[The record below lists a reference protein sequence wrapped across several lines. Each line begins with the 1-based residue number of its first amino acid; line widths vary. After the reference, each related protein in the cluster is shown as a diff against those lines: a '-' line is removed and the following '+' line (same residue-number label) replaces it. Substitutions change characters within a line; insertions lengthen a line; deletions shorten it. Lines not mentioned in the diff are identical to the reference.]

1 MILPTTYDLPSDL
14 QATLDALPAGLVEHI
29 HRVRVLAVDLAGG
42 HKLDKIRVDF
52 AAAAHDIARADA
64 EHALLAE
71 AQTAGI
77 PITNVDED
85 NPMLLHGPVGA
96 ERLRVNLGVNDHEI
110 LEAVYWHTTALATM
124 GPIAKVVFLADKMEL
139 SKAYRYP
146 HIGRVRELASDDLDE
161 AIVEFLK
168 GDLIRLL
175 SEGKM
180 AHPSSIEALN
190 GLLYVLKT
198 AH

>member
-1 MILPTTYDLPSDL
+1 MPTAYELPVNL
-14 QATLDALPAGLVEHI
+14 QATLDALPMGLVEHI
-29 HRVRVLAVDLAGG
+29 QRVRALAGELAEG
-42 HKLDKIRVDF
+42 HKLDVVRVDF
-52 AAAAHDIARADA
+52 AAAAHDIARAEA
-64 EHALLAE
+64 NHLLLAE
-71 AQTAGI
+71 AQAAGI

-96 ERLRVNLGVNDHEI
+96 ERLRTNLDVNDEEI

-124 GPIAKVVFLADKMEL
+124 GPIAKVVFLADKMDL
-139 SKAYRYP
+139 SKALRYP
-146 HIGRVRELASDDLDE
+146 HIGHVRELAADDLDQ

-175 SEGKM
+175 DEGKM

-190 GLLYVLKT
+190 GLLYRLKRVR
-198 AH
+198 

>member
-1 MILPTTYDLPSDL
+1 MPTIYELPVNL
-14 QATLDALPAGLVEHI
+14 QATLDALPIGLVEHI
-29 HRVRVLAVDLAGG
+29 QRVRALAAELAEG
-42 HKLDKIRVDF
+42 HKLDVVRVDF
-52 AAAAHDIARADA
+52 AAAAHDIARA
-64 EHALLAE
+64 ETHHLLLAE
-71 AQTAGI
+71 AQAAGI

-96 ERLRVNLGVNDHEI
+96 ERLRTNLDVTDEEI

-124 GPIAKVVFLADKMEL
+124 GPIAKVVFLADKMDL
-139 SKAYRYP
+139 SKAPRYP
-146 HIGRVRELASDDLDE
+146 HIGHVRELAADDLDR

-175 SEGKM
+175 DEGKM

-190 GLLYVLKT
+190 GLLYTLKKVR
-198 AH
+198 

>member
-1 MILPTTYDLPSDL
+1 MILPTIYELPSDL
-14 QATLDALPAGLVEHI
+14 QETLDALPTGLVEHI
-29 HRVRVLAVDLAGG
+29 QRVRVIAVELAEG
-42 HKLDKIRVDF
+42 HKLDKVRVDF
-52 AAAAHDIARADA
+52 AAAAHDIARA
-64 EHALLAE
+64 ESNHSLLAE

-96 ERLRVNLGVNDHEI
+96 ERLRANLGVNDDEI

-124 GPIAKVVFLADKMEL
+124 GSIAKVVYLADKMDL
-139 SKAYRYP
+139 SKASRYP
-146 HIGRVRELASDDLDE
+146 HIGHVRELASDDLDE

-190 GLLYVLKT
+190 GLLYAMKM

>member
-1 MILPTTYDLPSDL
+1 MPTAYELPVNL
-14 QATLDALPAGLVEHI
+14 QATLDALPMGLVEHI
-29 HRVRVLAVDLAGG
+29 QRVRALAGELAEG
-42 HKLDKIRVDF
+42 HKLDVVRVDF
-52 AAAAHDIARADA
+52 AAAAHDIARAEA
-64 EHALLAE
+64 NHLLLAE
-71 AQTAGI
+71 AQAAGI

-96 ERLRVNLGVNDHEI
+96 ERLRTNLDVNDEEI

-124 GPIAKVVFLADKMEL
+124 GPIAKVVFLADKMDL
-139 SKAYRYP
+139 SKALRYP
-146 HIGRVRELASDDLDE
+146 HIGHVRELAADDLDQ

-175 SEGKM
+175 DEGKM

-190 GLLYVLKT
+190 GLLYRLKKIR
-198 AH
+198 

>member
-1 MILPTTYDLPSDL
+1 MPTAYELPAHL
-14 QATLDALPAGLVEHI
+14 QATLDALPMGLVEHI
-29 HRVRVLAVDLAGG
+29 QRVRTLAAELAEG
-42 HKLDKIRVDF
+42 HKLDVVRVDF
-52 AAAAHDIARADA
+52 AAAAHDIARAEA
-64 EHALLAE
+64 NHLLLAE
-71 AQTAGI
+71 AQAAGI

-96 ERLRVNLGVNDHEI
+96 ERLRTNLDVNDEEI

-124 GPIAKVVFLADKMEL
+124 GPIAKVVFLADKMDL
-139 SKAYRYP
+139 SKAPRYP
-146 HIGRVRELASDDLDE
+146 HIGHVRELAADDLDQ

-175 SEGKM
+175 DEGKM

-190 GLLYVLKT
+190 GLLYRLKKIR
-198 AH
+198 

>member
-1 MILPTTYDLPSDL
+1 M
-14 QATLDALPAGLVEHI
+14 EHI
-29 HRVRVLAVDLAGG
+29 QRVRVIAVELADG
-42 HKLDKIRVDF
+42 HKLDKVRVDF
-52 AAAAHDIARADA
+52 AAAAHDIARAEA
-64 EHALLAE
+64 NHLLLAE
-71 AQTAGI
+71 AQTAGL

-96 ERLRVNLGVNDHEI
+96 ERLRANLGVNDEEI

-124 GPIAKVVFLADKMEL
+124 GSIAKVVFLADKMDL
-139 SKAYRYP
+139 SKASRYP
-146 HIGRVRELASDDLDE
+146 HIGRVRELAADDLNK
-161 AIVEFLK
+161 AIAEFLK

-190 GLLYVLKT
+190 SLLYAMKM

>member
-1 MILPTTYDLPSDL
+1 MPTTYKLPPDL
-14 QATLDALPAGLVEHI
+14 QATLDALPKGLVEHI
-29 HRVRVLAVDLAGG
+29 QRVRVIAVELADG
-42 HKLDKIRVDF
+42 HKLDKVRVDF
-52 AAAAHDIARADA
+52 AAAAHDIARAEA
-64 EHALLAE
+64 NHLLLAE

-96 ERLRVNLGVNDHEI
+96 ERLRANLGVNDEEI

-124 GPIAKVVFLADKMEL
+124 GSIAKVVFLADKMDL
-139 SKAYRYP
+139 SKASRYP
-146 HIGRVRELASDDLDE
+146 HIGRVRELAADDLNK
-161 AIVEFLK
+161 AIAEFLK

-190 GLLYVLKT
+190 SLLYAMKM

>member
-1 MILPTTYDLPSDL
+1 MILPTIYELPSDL
-14 QATLDALPAGLVEHI
+14 QETLDALPTGLVEHI
-29 HRVRVLAVDLAGG
+29 QRVRVIAVELAEG
-42 HKLDKIRVDF
+42 HKLDKVRVDF
-52 AAAAHDIARADA
+52 AAAAHDIARA
-64 EHALLAE
+64 ESNHSLLAE

-96 ERLRVNLGVNDHEI
+96 ERLRANLGVNDDEI

-124 GPIAKVVFLADKMEL
+124 GSIAKVVYLADKMDL
-139 SKAYRYP
+139 SKASRYP
-146 HIGRVRELASDDLDE
+146 HIGHVRELASDNLDQ

-175 SEGKM
+175 GEGKM

-190 GLLYVLKT
+190 GLLYAMKM

>member
-1 MILPTTYDLPSDL
+1 MPTAYELPVNL
-14 QATLDALPAGLVEHI
+14 QATLDALPMGLVEHI
-29 HRVRVLAVDLAGG
+29 QRVRALAAELAEG
-42 HKLDKIRVDF
+42 HKLDVVRVDF
-52 AAAAHDIARADA
+52 AAAAHDIARAEA
-64 EHALLAE
+64 NHLLLAE
-71 AQTAGI
+71 AQAAGI

-96 ERLRVNLGVNDHEI
+96 ERLRTNLDVNDEEI

-124 GPIAKVVFLADKMEL
+124 GPIAKVVFLADKMDL
-139 SKAYRYP
+139 SKAPRYP
-146 HIGRVRELASDDLDE
+146 HIGHVRELAADDLDQ

-175 SEGKM
+175 DEGKM

-190 GLLYVLKT
+190 GLLYRLKKIR
-198 AH
+198 

>member
-1 MILPTTYDLPSDL
+1 LATIYELPSDL
-14 QATLDALPAGLVEHI
+14 QAILDALPKGLVEHI
-29 HRVRVLAVDLAGG
+29 QRVRVLAVELAGD
-42 HKLDKIRVDF
+42 HKLDKVRVDF
-52 AAAAHDIARADA
+52 SAAAHDIARAEA
-64 EHALLAE
+64 GNSLLSE
-71 AQTAGI
+71 ARTAGI

-96 ERLRVNLGVNDHEI
+96 ERLRVNIGVTDKEI

-124 GPIAKVVFLADKMEL
+124 GPIAKVVFLADKMDL
-139 SKAYRYP
+139 SKAPRYP
-146 HIGRVRELASDDLDE
+146 HIGHVRELATDDLDE

-190 GLLYVLKT
+190 GLLYTLKKT
-198 AH
+198 R

>member
-1 MILPTTYDLPSDL
+1 MPTIYELPVNL
-14 QATLDALPAGLVEHI
+14 QATLDALPIGLVEHI
-29 HRVRVLAVDLAGG
+29 QRVRALAAELAEG
-42 HKLDKIRVDF
+42 HKLDVVRVDF
-52 AAAAHDIARADA
+52 AAAAHDIARAEA
-64 EHALLAE
+64 HHLLLAE
-71 AQTAGI
+71 AQAAGI

-96 ERLRVNLGVNDHEI
+96 ERLRTNLDVTDEEI

-124 GPIAKVVFLADKMEL
+124 GPIAKVVFLADKMDL
-139 SKAYRYP
+139 SKAPRYP
-146 HIGRVRELASDDLDE
+146 HIGHVRELAADDLDR

-175 SEGKM
+175 DEGKM

-190 GLLYVLKT
+190 GLLYTLKKVR
-198 AH
+198 

>member
-1 MILPTTYDLPSDL
+1 MPTAYELPVNL
-14 QATLDALPAGLVEHI
+14 QATLDALPMGLVEHI
-29 HRVRVLAVDLAGG
+29 QRVRALAAELAEG
-42 HKLDKIRVDF
+42 HKLDVVRVYF
-52 AAAAHDIARADA
+52 AAAAHDIARAEA
-64 EHALLAE
+64 NHLLLAE
-71 AQTAGI
+71 AQAAGI

-96 ERLRVNLGVNDHEI
+96 ERLRTNLDVNDEEI

-124 GPIAKVVFLADKMEL
+124 GPIAKVVFLADKMDL
-139 SKAYRYP
+139 SKAPRYP
-146 HIGRVRELASDDLDE
+146 HIGHVRELAADDLDQ

-175 SEGKM
+175 DEGKM

-190 GLLYVLKT
+190 GLLYRLKKIR
-198 AH
+198 

>member
-1 MILPTTYDLPSDL
+1 LPTAYELPVNL
-14 QATLDALPAGLVEHI
+14 QATLDALPMGLVEHI
-29 HRVRVLAVDLAGG
+29 QRVRALAGELAEG
-42 HKLDKIRVDF
+42 HKLDVVRVDF
-52 AAAAHDIARADA
+52 AAAAHDIARAEA
-64 EHALLAE
+64 NHLLLAE
-71 AQTAGI
+71 AQAAGI

-96 ERLRVNLGVNDHEI
+96 ERLRTNLDVNDEEI

-124 GPIAKVVFLADKMEL
+124 GPIAKVVFLADKMDL
-139 SKAYRYP
+139 SKALRYP
-146 HIGRVRELASDDLDE
+146 HIGHVRELAADDLDQ

-175 SEGKM
+175 DEGKM

-190 GLLYVLKT
+190 GLLYRLKKIR
-198 AH
+198 

>member
-1 MILPTTYDLPSDL
+1 MPTTYDLPSNL
-14 QATLDALPAGLVEHI
+14 QATLDALPTGLVEHI
-29 HRVRVLAVDLAGG
+29 QRVRVIAVELAEG
-42 HKLDKIRVDF
+42 HKLDVVRVDF
-52 AAAAHDIARADA
+52 AAAAHDIARA
-64 EHALLAE
+64 ETHHLLLAE
-71 AQTAGI
+71 AQAAGI

-96 ERLRVNLGVNDHEI
+96 ERLRTNLDVTDEEI

-124 GPIAKVVFLADKMEL
+124 GPIAKVVFLADKMDL
-139 SKAYRYP
+139 SKAPRYP
-146 HIGRVRELASDDLDE
+146 HIGHVRELAADDLDR

-175 SEGKM
+175 DEGKM

-190 GLLYVLKT
+190 GLLYTLKKVR
-198 AH
+198 

>member
-1 MILPTTYDLPSDL
+1 MPTTYKLPPDL
-14 QATLDALPAGLVEHI
+14 QATLDALPKGLVEHI
-29 HRVRVLAVDLAGG
+29 QRVRVIAVELADD
-42 HKLDKIRVDF
+42 HKLDKVRVDF
-52 AAAAHDIARADA
+52 AAAAHDIARAEA
-64 EHALLAE
+64 NHLLLAE

-96 ERLRVNLGVNDHEI
+96 ERLRANLGVNDEEI

-124 GPIAKVVFLADKMEL
+124 GSIAKVVFLADKMDL
-139 SKAYRYP
+139 SKASRYP
-146 HIGRVRELASDDLDE
+146 HIGRVRELAADDLNK
-161 AIVEFLK
+161 AIAEFLK

-190 GLLYVLKT
+190 SLLYAMKM

>member
-1 MILPTTYDLPSDL
+1 MQTAYKLPSDL
-14 QATLDALPAGLVEHI
+14 QATLDALPKGLVEHI
-29 HRVRVLAVDLAGG
+29 QRVRVIAVELADG
-42 HKLDKIRVDF
+42 HKLDKVRVDF
-52 AAAAHDIARADA
+52 AAAAHDIARAEA
-64 EHALLAE
+64 NHLLLAE
-71 AQTAGI
+71 AQTAGL

-96 ERLRVNLGVNDHEI
+96 ERLRANLGVNDEEI

-124 GPIAKVVFLADKMEL
+124 GSIAKVVFLADKMDL
-139 SKAYRYP
+139 SKASRYP
-146 HIGRVRELASDDLDE
+146 HIGRVRELAADDLNK
-161 AIVEFLK
+161 AIAEFLK

-190 GLLYVLKT
+190 SLLYAMKM

>member
-1 MILPTTYDLPSDL
+1 MPTIYELPVNL
-14 QATLDALPAGLVEHI
+14 QATLDALPIGLVEHI
-29 HRVRVLAVDLAGG
+29 QRVRALAAELAEG
-42 HKLDKIRVDF
+42 HKLDVVRVDF
-52 AAAAHDIARADA
+52 AAAAHDIARA
-64 EHALLAE
+64 ETHHLLLAE
-71 AQTAGI
+71 AQAAGI

-96 ERLRVNLGVNDHEI
+96 ERLRTNLDVTDEEI

-124 GPIAKVVFLADKMEL
+124 GPIAKVVFLADKMDL
-139 SKAYRYP
+139 SKAPRYP
-146 HIGRVRELASDDLDE
+146 HIGHVRELAADDLDW

-175 SEGKM
+175 DEGKM

-190 GLLYVLKT
+190 GLLYRLKKIR
-198 AH
+198 